1 MDTYWN
7 VLNDALVM
15 EELTGS
21 PRVVDIYSHCG
32 GTIWVE
38 VSSFLMR
45 PLFTINTLS
54 HYHRS
59 LSYFRSQHWYTDL
72 MLSYYIHKIQGM
84 PNEVEEII
92 IKQDTDGMMK
102 PKDLPK
108 ELTPFN
114 NYTVE
119 EKLDLALSMAESL
132 ADLHGFRDG
141 VM

>member
-1 MDTYWN
+1 
-7 VLNDALVM
+7 
-15 EELTGS
+15 
-21 PRVVDIYSHCG
+21 
-32 GTIWVE
+32 
-38 VSSFLMR
+38 
-45 PLFTINTLS
+45 
-54 HYHRS
+54 
-59 LSYFRSQHWYTDL
+59 
-72 MLSYYIHKIQGM
+72 M